1 MDALF
6 AAIGLADAGLFVRAV
21 VAFLICLALLALVFL
36 ALGWVSGRSPLPSS
50 RGGGRQ
56 PRLGVIE
63 ETSVDAKRRLILVRR
78 DNAEHLI
85 LTGGPNDL
93 VVEGPILRGAAKPRP
108 EAQRRAITNVAGAAT
123 RPAAAGAVAATATGA
138 ADKVG
143 VEPAGDTPIGDPG
156 GDPFAAAR
164 ARAEQSEPKETP
176 AAPKPAAPK
185 PAAPKPA
192 ASSPVAPPPVQTQRA
207 PAGHRGTDRSDAAL
221 ADAFARDLEADLQG
235 DPLRADI
242 EARVEADLRSE
253 SLDTGYEAPA
263 ADPRVE
269 KLAPAAPMPFPTG
282 AIPTPRPATPR
293 PAASGPATPGPATPR
308 PATPEPTTQKSTAP
322 EATPPET
329 GTTSAPTETRE
340 PFDIDAITGPRRR
353 GQVPL
358 DDEPTPELPR
368 FLRGGQN
375 ADAPSQAATPSKS
388 AEPTV
393 RAAAASAAPTQLSP
407 RTVLGMPSEPER
419 ADAAQER
426 PEEAPAIEIEKAAD
440 GRPSSAEV
448 AGAGLPESDHDI
460 RGDDDGSDRG
470 SDRAEAAPVPQ
481 SARGEMPA
489 RPFDALYRA
498 REGLA
503 QGAGEDATGSAAR
516 PGPKPSPDT
525 QPQPQPDDEAGPPA
539 TTAPGA
545 SDMRSLERQMENL
558 LRELTTRGKSD
569 GEKM

>member
-36 ALGWVSGRSPLPSS
+36 ALGWVSGRSPLPSG

-63 ETSVDAKRRLILVRR
+63 ETSVDAKRRLILIRR

-108 EAQRRAITNVAGAAT
+108 EAQRRANTNVASAAT
-123 RPAAAGAVAATATGA
+123 RPAAAGAAERAAQASA
-138 ADKVG
+138 ADAASKARA
-143 VEPAGDTPIGDPG
+143 EPASADPGDGPSGDPSS
-156 GDPFAAAR
+156 DPFAAAR
-164 ARAEQSEPKETP
+164 ARADQPEPNDAP
-176 AAPKPAAPK
+176 AASAPAAPAPKPA
-185 PAAPKPA
+185 
-192 ASSPVAPPPVQTQRA
+192 APPPVQTQRA
-207 PAGHRGTDRSDAAL
+207 PVEHSRTDRSDAAL

-253 SLDTGYEAPA
+253 PLELTPEALNDETRIP
-263 ADPRVE
+263 DR
-269 KLAPAAPMPFPTG
+269 APAAPMPFPTG
-282 AIPTPRPATPR
+282 AIPTPRPAAPET
-293 PAASGPATPGPATPR
+293 AA
-308 PATPEPTTQKSTAP
+308 PETAAAETSTPTTP
-322 EATPPET
+322 DPI
-329 GTTSAPTETRE
+329 ETRE

-368 FLRGGQN
+368 FLRGGRN
-375 ADAPSQAATPSKS
+375 TDAPSQAMAPSTTP
-388 AEPTV
+388 EP
-393 RAAAASAAPTQLSP
+393 ASRVASDPAAPTQLSP
-407 RTVLGMPSEPER
+407 RTVLGVPSET
-419 ADAAQER
+419 ER
-426 PEEAPAIEIEKAAD
+426 PVEPQRDLRDDEADE
-440 GRPSSAEV
+440 RPSFADVS
-448 AGAGLPESDHDI
+448 GAGLPESDL
-460 RGDDDGSDRG
+460 GDDHGTAPQEA
-470 SDRAEAAPVPQ
+470 AEANSPPH
-481 SARGEMPA
+481 STGNDTPA

-503 QGAGEDATGSAAR
+503 QGAREDATGSAAE
-516 PGPKPSPDT
+516 PAAAPKPAPSPAH
-525 QPQPQPDDEAGPPA
+525 DDEPGPPA
-539 TTAPGA
+539 TATPPGA
-545 SDMRSLERQMENL
+545 SDMRSLEQQMENL

-569 GEKM
+569 GEKT